1 MELLSTTLEWDSP
14 MGVQSSRYVNICKK
28 KKNENKIEKPSELL
42 TVLKTRTKYILKFF
56 EIIQG
61 TAYHKLQALKVRS

>member
-1 MELLSTTLEWDSP
+1 MELLSTTLEWYSP

-56 EIIQG
+56 
-61 TAYHKLQALKVRS
+61 